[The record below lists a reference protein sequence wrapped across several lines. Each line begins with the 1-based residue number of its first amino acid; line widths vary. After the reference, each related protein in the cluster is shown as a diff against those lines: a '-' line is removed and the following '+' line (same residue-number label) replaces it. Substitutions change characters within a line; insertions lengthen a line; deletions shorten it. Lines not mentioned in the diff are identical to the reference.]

1 MPSVSVWHCRAK
13 QNSGGGV
20 RVCPRRQRGTLLGS
34 GQWRKVQL
42 TSASVWATGFL
53 QPRGETLP
61 GALDQRKSGTAELR
75 AGEVAGVSI
84 RVLWQGAGQRTGQR
98 FARDLR

>member
-1 MPSVSVWHCRAK
+1 MSRFGIAGQSKTAREVSGSVL
-13 QNSGGGV
+13 GV
-20 RVCPRRQRGTLLGS
+20 RGGTLLGS

-53 QPRGETLP
+53 QPRGETPP
-61 GALDQRKSGTAELR
+61 GAFDQRKSRTAELR
-75 AGEVAGVSI
+75 AGDVAGVSI
-84 RVLWQGAGQRTGQR
+84 RVLWQDAGERTGQR

>member
-1 MPSVSVWHCRAK
+1 MSRFGIAGQRKTAGEASGSVLD
-13 QNSGGGV
+13 V
-20 RVCPRRQRGTLLGS
+20 RGGTLLGS

-75 AGEVAGVSI
+75 AGEVAGVST
-84 RVLWQGAGQRTGQR
+84 RVLWQGAGKRTGQR